1 MIYHGKCISPG
12 VAEGVAQL
20 VDARAMLSDALGVEP
35 RGNPPSE
42 RERLLA
48 AVGRALVQLDRLRR
62 QLDRR
67 VATHDIAIFESHAS
81 ILRDSKFIEQIEN
94 EILRHQQAAE
104 AAVARVVSQ
113 MYATFASS
121 TLPLVHDKAADLL
134 DIGRRLLECLS
145 SSAAV
150 DEDHAHAIVVAS
162 MVTPSE
168 LVRLVHQGVEAI
180 VTEVC
185 GSKSHTAILARGL
198 GIPLVSGI
206 AVSGN
211 VISRQT
217 PILVDAAAGLVVVA
231 PTRRERQTV
240 AAIREKIQTVVPA
253 DETPPAP
260 AVTADGMPVTV
271 LLNISDHSEAEAVPR
286 LGAAGIGLFR
296 TEFLYMDRAW
306 WPTDDECYADYR
318 RVVDAMGPG
327 ELHLRLADFGAEKC
341 PPYADIPLNRNPSLG
356 LRGMRLLLQRED
368 ILRPQLQAVLRLASE
383 RPLTVLIPMLDTLDT
398 LDATVHKLCELA
410 GRRQQSQLPF
420 QLGAMVELPSAALSI
435 EDILPRVDSVAIGL
449 NDLTQYLLAAD
460 RDDELVEGYHDAM
473 QPPVLRLLHRVVQ
486 AADAFGKPVTI
497 CGELAGDPRLTGLL
511 LALGVRRMSVARGSY
526 RPVIEA
532 IHGLNLQRLGALGH
546 EAVRLTS
553 GRAIRDFVMHRLHG
567 EPLAGGEGPS
577 DSSPSD

>member
-12 VAEGVAQL
+12 TAEGVAQL
-20 VDARAMLSDALGVEP
+20 VDARAMLSDALDVEP
-35 RGNPPSE
+35 RGNPPAE

-48 AVGRALVQLDRLRR
+48 AIGRALVQLDRIKR

-81 ILRDSKFIEQIEN
+81 ILRDSKFIEQIDN
-94 EILRHQQAAE
+94 EILARKQSAE

-145 SSAAV
+145 SSAAP
-150 DEDHAHAIVVAS
+150 DEGAHAHSIVVATTI
-162 MVTPSE
+162 TPSE
-168 LVRLVHQGVEAI
+168 LVRFVHQGVAAI

-206 AVSGN
+206 AVSGQ
-211 VISRQT
+211 VISRET
-217 PILVDAAAGLVVVA
+217 PILVDAEAGLVVVA
-231 PTRRERQTV
+231 PTRREQQAV
-240 AAIREKIQTVVPA
+240 AAIREKIQTIAPA
-253 DETPPAP
+253 NEAPPAP
-260 AVTADGMPVTV
+260 AITADGMPVTV
-271 LLNISDHSEAEAVPR
+271 LLNISDRSEAEAVPR

-296 TEFLYMDRAW
+296 TEFLYMDHAW
-306 WPTDDECYADYR
+306 WPSEDECYADYR
-318 RVVDAMGPG
+318 RVADAMGPG

-368 ILRPQLQAVLRLASE
+368 ILRPQLQAILRLAVE

-398 LDATVHKLCELA
+398 LDATVNKLCELA

-420 QLGAMVELPSAALSI
+420 KLGAMVELPSAALSI

-532 IHGLNLQRLGALGH
+532 IHGLNLQQLGALGH

-567 EPLAGGEGPS
+567 SDAGL
-577 DSSPSD
+577 

>member
-12 VAEGVAQL
+12 AAEGIAQL
-20 VDARAMLSDALGVEP
+20 VDARAMLSDALDVEP
-35 RGNPPSE
+35 RGNPPAE

-48 AVGRALVQLDRLRR
+48 AIGRALVQIDRIKR

-67 VATHDIAIFESHAS
+67 VAAGDIGIFESHAS

-94 EILRHQQAAE
+94 EILSHKQSAE
-104 AAVARVVSQ
+104 AAAARVVSQ
-113 MYATFASS
+113 MFATFASS

-145 SSAAV
+145 SASTH
-150 DEDHAHAIVVAS
+150 DEHEHDHAIVVATT
-162 MVTPSE
+162 VTPSE
-168 LVRLVHQGVEAI
+168 LVRFVHQGVAAI
-180 VTEVC
+180 VTESC

-211 VISRQT
+211 VISRET
-217 PILVDAAAGLVVVA
+217 PMLVDAAAGLVVVS
-231 PTRRERQTV
+231 PTRREQNTV
-240 AAIREKIQTVVPA
+240 AAIREKIQTI
-253 DETPPAP
+253 PPAAEAPPEP
-260 AVTADGMPVTV
+260 AVTADGLPVTV

-296 TEFLYMDRAW
+296 TEFLYMDHAW
-306 WPTDDECYADYR
+306 WPTEDECYRDYR
-318 RVVDAMGPG
+318 RVSDAMGPG

-368 ILRPQLQAVLRLASE
+368 ILRPQLQAVMRLAAE

-398 LDATVHKLCELA
+398 LEATLAKMCELT
-410 GRRQQSQLPF
+410 GRRDPNQLPF
-420 QLGAMVELPSAALSI
+420 KIGAMVELPSAALSI
-435 EDILPRVDSVAIGL
+435 EDILPRVDSVALGL

-526 RPVIEA
+526 RPVIAA
-532 IHGLNLQRLGALGH
+532 IHGLNLLHLGALGH

-553 GRAIRDFVMHRLHG
+553 GRAIRSFVMSRLHG
-567 EPLAGGEGPS
+567 GGETP
-577 DSSPSD
+577 